1 MDVINTWSF
10 DSDSGL
16 IPRLFCRAELT
27 YSST

>member
-10 DSDSGL
+10 DSGV
-16 IPRLFCRAELT
+16 IPRLFCRAKLT

>member
-10 DSDSGL
+10 DSGP

-27 YSST
+27 Y